1 MFRTNIEKD
10 TLNNKQYR
18 KVLHTTKEL
27 QVVLMNLKIN
37 EDIPEEV
44 HQATQ
49 FIRVESGHG
58 VAVVSNRRYILRDG
72 VAIVIP
78 SGKKHRIINTGDE
91 ELKLY
96 TIYSPPQH

>member
-10 TLNNKQYR
+10 TLNNKKYR
-18 KVLHTTKEL
+18 KILHTTKEL
-27 QVVLMNLKIN
+27 QVVLMSLKPR

-44 HQATQ
+44 HHATQ
-49 FIRVESGHG
+49 FIRIESGNG
-58 VAVVSNRRYILRDG
+58 VAEVSNRRYILKDG

-78 SGKKHRIINTGDE
+78 SGKKHRIINTGVD

-96 TIYSPPQH
+96 TIYAPPQH

>member
-10 TLNNKQYR
+10 TLNNKKYR
-18 KVLHTTKEL
+18 KILHTTKEL
-27 QVVLMNLKIN
+27 QVVLMSLKSG
-37 EDIPEEV
+37 EYIPEEV
-44 HQATQ
+44 HHATQ
-49 FIRVESGHG
+49 FIRIESGHG
-58 VAVVSNRRYILRDG
+58 VAEVSNRRYILKDG

-78 SGKKHRIINTGDE
+78 SGKKHMIINTGVD

>member
-10 TLNNKQYR
+10 TLTNKKYR
-18 KVLHTTKEL
+18 KILHTTKEL
-27 QVVLMNLKIN
+27 QVVLMSLKVG

-44 HQATQ
+44 HHATQ
-49 FIRVESGHG
+49 FIRVESGRG
-58 VAVVSNRRYILRDG
+58 VVVVSGHRYLLKDG

-78 SGKKHRIINTGDE
+78 SGKKHRIINTGDD